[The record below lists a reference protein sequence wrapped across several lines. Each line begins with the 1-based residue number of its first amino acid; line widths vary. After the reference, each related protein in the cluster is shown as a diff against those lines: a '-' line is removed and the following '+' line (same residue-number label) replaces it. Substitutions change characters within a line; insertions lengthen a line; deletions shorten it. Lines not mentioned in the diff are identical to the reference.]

1 MGGSKSIA
9 CDLLAH
15 KIWSWCIARSIWLS
29 TVHIPGCTNVE
40 ADLLSRNCY
49 SDHEW
54 QLNQVVFQKLRAVFP
69 ALSIDLFAS
78 VLNAQLPRYV
88 SWNPDPHATF
98 IDAFSIPWTGEYFYA
113 FPPFSLIHKCLKKIE
128 AEQAEGVL
136 VVPAWT
142 SSSVSPQSSLH
153 EGEVKID
160 GMSFIRRHD
169 EERGFSEHVAKVL
182 LDSWRPSTQKQYAV
196 YLKKWTVFCR
206 ERQIT
211 AYSPTL
217 MDVLEFLHTQLHL
230 SYSALN
236 TARSALSCVISID
249 NVPVGQHPLVCHFVK
264 GAFERKP
271 PSRKYYAIWDVRQ
284 VLNFLKTMSPN
295 SSLSLMELSLKLS
308 MLLALV
314 SIQRKQTL
322 LQLNINNEY
331 LKKSDE
337 EFVFILSRHVKQS
350 RPNYSIPPLII
361 PRYTLDTDICP
372 YVCLEDYIERTKSL
386 RHDDVLLISTIKPHR
401 AIGSQTLARW
411 IKTVLQLAGV
421 DIDMFKPHSTRHA
434 ASTAAY
440 QASVPL
446 DEIFQ
451 RAGWSNA
458 NTFKRFYYKHV
469 IA

>member
-1 MGGSKSIA
+1 
-9 CDLLAH
+9 
-15 KIWSWCIARSIWLS
+15 
-29 TVHIPGCTNVE
+29 
-40 ADLLSRNCY
+40 
-49 SDHEW
+49 
-54 QLNQVVFQKLRAVFP
+54 
-69 ALSIDLFAS
+69 
-78 VLNAQLPRYV
+78 
-88 SWNPDPHATF
+88 
-98 IDAFSIPWTGEYFYA
+98 
-113 FPPFSLIHKCLKKIE
+113 
-128 AEQAEGVL
+128 
-136 VVPAWT
+136 
-142 SSSVSPQSSLH
+142 
-153 EGEVKID
+153 
-160 GMSFIRRHD
+160 
-169 EERGFSEHVAKVL
+169 
-182 LDSWRPSTQKQYAV
+182 
-196 YLKKWTVFCR
+196 
-206 ERQIT
+206 
-211 AYSPTL
+211 
-217 MDVLEFLHTQLHL
+217 MDVLAFLHTQLHL

-249 NVPVGQHPLVCHFVK
+249 MVPVGQHPLVCRFVK
-264 GAFERKP
+264 GAFERKL

-314 SIQRKQTL
+314 SIQRKKTL

-350 RPNYSIPPLII
+350 RPNYSIPPVII

-401 AIGSQTLARW
+401 AISSQTLARW

-421 DIDMFKPHSTRHA
+421 DIDMFKPHSSRHA
-434 ASTAAY
+434 ASIAAY

-446 DEIFQ
+446 DEILQ

>member
-1 MGGSKSIA
+1 M
-9 CDLLAH
+9 
-15 KIWSWCIARSIWLS
+15 
-29 TVHIPGCTNVE
+29 
-40 ADLLSRNCY
+40 
-49 SDHEW
+49 
-54 QLNQVVFQKLRAVFP
+54 
-69 ALSIDLFAS
+69 
-78 VLNAQLPRYV
+78 
-88 SWNPDPHATF
+88 
-98 IDAFSIPWTGEYFYA
+98 
-113 FPPFSLIHKCLKKIE
+113 
-128 AEQAEGVL
+128 
-136 VVPAWT
+136 
-142 SSSVSPQSSLH
+142 
-153 EGEVKID
+153 
-160 GMSFIRRHD
+160 
-169 EERGFSEHVAKVL
+169 
-182 LDSWRPSTQKQYAV
+182 
-196 YLKKWTVFCR
+196 
-206 ERQIT
+206 
-211 AYSPTL
+211 
-217 MDVLEFLHTQLHL
+217 
-230 SYSALN
+230 
-236 TARSALSCVISID
+236 
-249 NVPVGQHPLVCHFVK
+249 GQHPLVCRFVK

-284 VLNFLKTMSPN
+284 VLNVLKTLSPN

-350 RPNYSIPPLII
+350 RPNYSIPPVII

-386 RHDDVLLISTIKPHR
+386 RNDDVLLISTIKPRR

-446 DEIFQ
+446 DEILQ

>member
-1 MGGSKSIA
+1 
-9 CDLLAH
+9 
-15 KIWSWCIARSIWLS
+15 
-29 TVHIPGCTNVE
+29 
-40 ADLLSRNCY
+40 
-49 SDHEW
+49 
-54 QLNQVVFQKLRAVFP
+54 
-69 ALSIDLFAS
+69 
-78 VLNAQLPRYV
+78 
-88 SWNPDPHATF
+88 
-98 IDAFSIPWTGEYFYA
+98 
-113 FPPFSLIHKCLKKIE
+113 
-128 AEQAEGVL
+128 
-136 VVPAWT
+136 
-142 SSSVSPQSSLH
+142 
-153 EGEVKID
+153 
-160 GMSFIRRHD
+160 
-169 EERGFSEHVAKVL
+169 
-182 LDSWRPSTQKQYAV
+182 
-196 YLKKWTVFCR
+196 
-206 ERQIT
+206 
-211 AYSPTL
+211 

-249 NVPVGQHPLVCHFVK
+249 NVPVGQHPLVCRFVK
-264 GAFERKP
+264 SAFERKP

-284 VLNFLKTMSPN
+284 VLNVLKTLSQN

-322 LQLNINNEY
+322 SQLNINNEY

-337 EFVFILSRHVKQS
+337 EFVFILNRHVKQS
-350 RPNYSIPPLII
+350 RPNYSIPPVII
-361 PRYTLDTDICP
+361 PRYTLGTDICP

-386 RHDDVLLISTIKPHR
+386 RHDDVLPISTIKPQR

-446 DEIFQ
+446 DEILQ